1 MFSTFSN
8 YDNRQGKFT
17 LMNLPYSSIEK
28 FFSKETIDYHYGKHH
43 NGYVNKLNDLMQN
56 EKYKDISQNVIPT
69 EISTFGIMNATFNS
83 KVVNG
88 FANSLFNNAA
98 QIWNHDFF
106 WNCFAE
112 NKNGVSDDSIKTSQI
127 NSVSEG
133 GNDMNSGLMNA
144 INSSFGSFEKFKSA
158 FFDAATAHFGS
169 GWCWLL
175 QHVDSDT
182 LIVQCTTNAENPMMN
197 GLVPLFVC
205 DLWEHAYYIDYRNN
219 RAQYIKDMWNFVN
232 WKFVS
237 ENFNSEHLKSCVAS
251 VNSFKV

>member
-1 MFSTFSN
+1 MFSN

-17 LMNLPYSSIEK
+17 LMNLPYSSIEN

-43 NGYVNKLNDLMQN
+43 NGYINKLNDLMQN
-56 EKYKDISQNVIPT
+56 EKYKDVTQNIMPT
-69 EISTFGIMNATFNS
+69 EVSTFGIMNATFNS

-106 WNCFAE
+106 WNCFA
-112 NKNGVSDDSIKTSQI
+112 KNNNGMSDANISDGMSDELI
-127 NSVSEG
+127 
-133 GNDMNSGLMNA
+133 NA
-144 INSSFGSFEKFKSA
+144 INSSFGSFENFQSE
-158 FFDAATAHFGS
+158 FFNAATNHFGS

-175 QHVDSDT
+175 QHVDTDT
-182 LIVQCTTNAENPMMN
+182 LIVQCTTNAENPMMS
-197 GLVPLFVC
+197 GFVPLFVC

-219 RAQYIKDMWNFVN
+219 RPQYIKDMWKFVN

-237 ENFNSEHLKSCVAS
+237 ENLNSDYLKSCVAS